1 MLLPNIAWPLDAN
14 VIRNNSV
21 ANTFGMVRN
30 GGQRAHQGWDL
41 LAYPGT
47 RCYAVA
53 DGVVTTGFHPDYGNF
68 ILLSFEHR
76 GQTLFAY
83 YAHLSIMAARYGQ
96 RVAAGEWIGLT
107 GNTGNASAMAGDEQH
122 LHFELR
128 TIALPGRGLGGRLDP
143 RTVYGLVPLKVP
155 IYDTRPPEHLK
166 TLGRSGTGLK
176 APGINV
182 L

>member
-1 MLLPNIAWPLDAN
+1 MLLPHIAWPLDAN
-14 VIRNNSV
+14 VIRRNSV

-53 DGVVTTGFHPDYGNF
+53 DGVITAGFHADYGKYI
-68 ILLSFEHR
+68 ILQFEHR
-76 GQTLFAY
+76 GQSLFAF
-83 YAHLSIMAARYGQ
+83 YAHLNIALARTGQ
-96 RVAAGEWIGLT
+96 RVVLGEWLGLT
-107 GNTGNASAMAGDEQH
+107 GNTGNASTMADDDQH
-122 LHFELR
+122 LHFEIR
-128 TIALPGRGLGGRLDP
+128 TIKLPGRGLGGRLDP
-143 RTVYGLVPLKVP
+143 KTVYGFVPLNGPV
-155 IYDTRPPEHLK
+155 YDTRTPSQLN

-176 APGINV
+176 VPGINI